1 MSEGA
6 EARFSMTAVQP
17 PSGSTVSDSVFR
29 VSHTLS
35 HKAIGV
41 VVRMAASGRWCF
53 ICPRQDCT
61 QDACNEFSDPQS
73 AAVALGAHD
82 LDHALARIRDEI
94 QSGKI
99 TVGMRAKAAAG
110 GVA

>member
-6 EARFSMTAVQP
+6 ETRFTMTAVQP
-17 PSGSTVSDSVFR
+17 PAGSAVSDSVFR
-29 VSHTLS
+29 VSHALS
-35 HKAIGV
+35 GKAMGV

-53 ICPRQDCT
+53 ICSRQDCT
-61 QDACNEFSDPQS
+61 QDACNEFSDPRS

-82 LDHALARIRDEI
+82 LDHALARIRAEI

-99 TVGMRAKAAAG
+99 TVGMQAKTAAE